1 MPKTDLRVVKTRAN
15 IRNVLVEIMSEKPIS
30 RISVSE
36 ICESARINRKTFYRH
51 YRTVSDVL
59 EELENE
65 FLKEFSEHLQSGS
78 LLNIGAVVRG
88 VSNTVKLHR
97 DFFARLMR
105 YNPEIFTS
113 GRMKLALRRAISAAL
128 RNIGAGNSETELN
141 AISEFIV
148 SGVLSVYASW
158 FGDGCREDIDA
169 LAGISVKT
177 AVRGL
182 SAFVP
187 ERKLL
192 AEK

>member
-1 MPKTDLRVVKTRAN
+1 MPKTDLRVIKTRAN

-30 RISVSE
+30 RITVSE
-36 ICESARINRKTFYRH
+36 ICDLAKINRKTFYHH
-51 YRTVSDVL
+51 YHTIGDVL

-88 VSNTVKLHR
+88 VSDTVKLHK
-97 DFFARLMR
+97 DFFSRLMR
-105 YNPEIFTS
+105 FNPEIFTS
-113 GRMKLALRRAISAAL
+113 GRMKLALRRTISAAL
-128 RNIGAGNSETELN
+128 RNNGAGNNDRELN

-148 SGVLSVYASW
+148 SGVLSVYKSW
-158 FGDGCREDIDA
+158 FEDGCREDIDV
-169 LAGISVKT
+169 LADISVKT
-177 AVRGL
+177 AVKGL

>member
-1 MPKTDLRVVKTRAN
+1 MPKTDLRVIKTRAN

-30 RISVSE
+30 SITISE
-36 ICESARINRKTFYRH
+36 ICELARINRKTFYRH
-51 YRTVSDVL
+51 YRTVGDVL
-59 EELENE
+59 EELEND

-88 VSNTVKLHR
+88 VSETVKLHR
-97 DFFARLMR
+97 DFFSRLMR
-105 YNPEIFTS
+105 FNPEIFKS
-113 GRMKLALRRAISAAL
+113 GRMKLVLRRMISAAL
-128 RNIGAGNSETELN
+128 RNNGAGNNDRELN

-148 SGVLSVYASW
+148 SGVLSVYKPW
-158 FGDGCREDIDA
+158 FEDGCREDIDV
-169 LAGISVKT
+169 LADISVKT

-192 AEK
+192 AE

>member
-1 MPKTDLRVVKTRAN
+1 
-15 IRNVLVEIMSEKPIS
+15 MSEKPIS
-30 RISVSE
+30 RITVSE
-36 ICESARINRKTFYRH
+36 VCEQAKINRKTFYRH

-169 LAGISVKT
+169 LADISVKT

>member
-30 RISVSE
+30 RITVSE
-36 ICESARINRKTFYRH
+36 VCELAKINRKTFYRH
-51 YRTVSDVL
+51 YRTVGDVL

-88 VSNTVKLHR
+88 VSDTVKLHR

-113 GRMKLALRRAISAAL
+113 GRMKLALRRTISAAL
-128 RNIGAGNSETELN
+128 RNIGAGTSEPDLN

-158 FGDGCREDIDA
+158 FSNGCREDIDA